1 MDTEKVLVVVLQ
13 LVVGLGG
20 VIELFVVFTEKVS
33 VVVEQLV
40 VGLGA
45 MHHSGVTVTVCGD
58 GQLQSSRLR
67 SAEQAGSNQYMIM
80 GRVVEIEAYSRGSQG
95 PVRRIFQ
102 SRISSRR
109 SIFVG
114 TLLRGGWHPLPRRGL
129 CKSAGGLFCC

>member
-1 MDTEKVLVVVLQ
+1 MVVDRTGVVDTEKVLVVVLQ

-67 SAEQAGSNQYMIM
+67 SAEQAGNQS
-80 GRVVEIEAYSRGSQG
+80 VQDA
-95 PVRRIFQ
+95 Q
-102 SRISSRR
+102 SCRD
-109 SIFVG
+109 
-114 TLLRGGWHPLPRRGL
+114 
-129 CKSAGGLFCC
+129 